1 MISFKRREEIF
12 ARVLKEVAD
21 VAVAG
26 QKEYAHNEGNALGN
40 FERLSQQL
48 QIPREKV
55 LWTYLTK
62 HLDGILAH
70 INGHRSQRESVDG
83 RIKDAICY
91 LILLQCM
98 VDDERNPRPVKDDLI
113 LAQGIQQQQATLK

>member
-1 MISFKRREEIF
+1 MISFEERRQIF
-12 ARVLKEVAD
+12 DRVLADVAK

-40 FERLSQQL
+40 FERLASQL
-48 QIPREKV
+48 LIPREKI
-55 LWTYLTK
+55 LWTYLVK

-70 INGHRSQRESVDG
+70 INGHVSQREPVDG
-83 RIKDAICY
+83 RIMDAICY

-98 VDDERNPRPVKDDLI
+98 VDDAKKVAKADEKAHTILEGDPR
-113 LAQGIQQQQATLK
+113 

>member
-1 MISFKRREEIF
+1 MITFEDRRKIF
-12 ARVLKEVAD
+12 DRVLKEVAD

-40 FERLSQQL
+40 FERLAQQL
-48 QIPREKV
+48 NTDKEKV
-55 LWTYLTK
+55 LWTYLVK

-70 INGHRSQRESVDG
+70 INGHTSQREPVDG

-98 VDDERNPRPVKDDLI
+98 VDDERKMREIN
-113 LAQGIQQQQATLK
+113 AQREP